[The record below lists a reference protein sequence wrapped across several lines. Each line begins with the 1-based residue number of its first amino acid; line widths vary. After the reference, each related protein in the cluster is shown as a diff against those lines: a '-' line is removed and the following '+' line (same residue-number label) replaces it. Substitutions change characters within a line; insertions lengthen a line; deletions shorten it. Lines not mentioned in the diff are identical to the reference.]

1 MLNLA
6 SYKILPEPRI
16 IFNGLR
22 NEIHPLKGLRDYG
35 PYSLSLNYPSEVKPA
50 FITPKGELRKIENL
64 FSELNNSHNVVYGK
78 DFFIPYTG
86 FESIF
91 RIPMISPTSDLKIEL
106 PSSCDNHAK
115 LPDGISLATEIINS
129 VLNLWRYKTQYN
141 IIVIYLPNAWSKSFI
156 YSGFNLR
163 DYLKAKLAI
172 SRIPIQIIN
181 DEALNYACRSSVMWG
196 ISIALYAKA
205 GGIPWKLEDMD
216 KDEAYIGI
224 SYAIKKNEND
234 AINYVTC
241 CSQVF
246 DPDGTGFEFLA
257 YDAKE
262 YTTDNRGNPF
272 LSYEE
277 MHAVLSKSLHI
288 YQENHDGHIPKKV
301 YVHKNSLFKEEEI
314 KGAFSVFGSKTE
326 VELIQIIRRANW
338 WGLKVNHDKVPG
350 FPLERGTYFPLTE
363 NECLLWTQGNVSN
376 VNVQNPRY
384 SFFKE
389 GLLKPI
395 PEPIL
400 IRRFSG
406 DGGWHNTCSSIY
418 NLTKMDWNNC
428 TLYKT
433 LPVTL
438 WYSQVFADAVK
449 HAPDISNDV
458 YDYRFFM

>member
-6 SYKILPEPRI
+6 AYRILPEPKI
-16 IFNGLR
+16 IFNGMQKD
-22 NEIHPLKGLRDYG
+22 IHPLRGLHTFG
-35 PYSLSLNYPSEVKPA
+35 PYSLFLNYPLAVKPA
-50 FITPKGELRKIENL
+50 FITPNGAMHKLEKL
-64 FSELNNSHNVVYGK
+64 FLELNTSHPVVYGK

-91 RIPMISPTSDLKIEL
+91 RIPIVAPEKELKIEL
-106 PSSCDNHAK
+106 PAVCEQYAK
-115 LPDGISLATEIINS
+115 VPNGISLASEIINNVRS
-129 VLNLWRYKTQYN
+129 LWCNKSQYN
-141 IIVIYLPNAWSKSFI
+141 IIIIYLPDTWSKSFV
-156 YSGFNLR
+156 YEDFNLR

-181 DEALNYACRSSVMWG
+181 DSSCIYPCRSSVMWG
-196 ISIALYAKA
+196 LSIALYAKS
-205 GGIPWKLEDMD
+205 GGIPWKLADMD

-224 SYAIKKNEND
+224 SYAIKKSQTGG
-234 AINYVTC
+234 IHYTTC

-262 YTTDNRGNPF
+262 YTTDTRGNPF

-301 YVHKNSLFKEEEI
+301 YIHKNSLFKEDEI
-314 KGAFSVFGSKTE
+314 KGAYSVFGSKTE
-326 VELIQIIRRANW
+326 VELIQIIRNANW
-338 WGLKVNHDKVPG
+338 WGVKVDKDKVSG
-350 FPLERGTYFPLTE
+350 FPLQRGTYFPLTK
-363 NECLLWTQGNVSN
+363 NECLLWTQGNVSGA
-376 VNVQNPRY
+376 NVQNAHY
-384 SFFKE
+384 AFFKE
-389 GLLKPI
+389 GGLKPI

-406 DGGWHNTCSSIY
+406 EGGWHNTCSSIF

-449 HAPDISNDV
+449 HSSDIANDV